1 MQIVADGLPALGQV
15 CSFALVNAQAIPV
28 LVLGTSIP
36 PVQLCPSCQLGVDPT
51 TAVIVVTANLSI
63 AVPPDTALIA
73 VPFAAQG
80 LDFLA
85 PGGCDSPIL
94 GTLTDEIIVTL
105 L

>member
-1 MQIVADGLPALGQV
+1 MPHPSSLLMLCLLSATAASPMA
-15 CSFALVNAQAIPV
+15 NAQQPTAPM
-28 LVLGTSIP
+28 T
-36 PVQLCPSCQLGVDPT
+36 LCPTCQLGVDPA
-51 TAVIVVTANLSI
+51 TAVVLVGTNVSI

-73 VPFAAQG
+73 VQLAAQG

-85 PGGCDSPIL
+85 PGGCATPIL

>member
-15 CSFALVNAQAIPV
+15 FSFALVNAQAIPV
-28 LVLGTSIP
+28 LLIGTSIP
-36 PVQLCPSCQLGVDPT
+36 PVPLCPTCQLGVDPA
-51 TAVIVVTANLSI
+51 TAVILVGTNVSI

-73 VPFAAQG
+73 LQLAAQG

>member
-1 MQIVADGLPALGQV
+1 MI
-15 CSFALVNAQAIPV
+15 LV
-28 LVLGTSIP
+28 GTN
-36 PVQLCPSCQLGVDPT
+36 V
-51 TAVIVVTANLSI
+51 SI

-73 VPFAAQG
+73 VQLAAQG

-85 PGGCDSPIL
+85 PGGCATPIL